1 MTFLYEIIYDLNMK
15 GTISKQKMAYELIR
29 ERILDGTY
37 PPGTR
42 IVLDAVA
49 REIGTSTIPV
59 REAIRRL
66 EADGLIEYQPF
77 AGARVAPMDETA
89 YVQSLKRVGGA
100 GGNATALSASRLT
113 EEDFRRLEEINQSMK
128 EALTEFD
135 FVRFGNLNRDFH
147 QTILERCGNDVLKEQ
162 IRQIGEKLDAVR
174 QRGVWHVPS
183 RARESI
189 RRARA
194 SRGAVAEKGA
204 RRRDREGGA
213 AAQVEHGDRLPESPG
228 AVRLGKEE
236 APRMQKRRP
245 VARLDLSDG
254 HPL

>member
-1 MTFLYEIIYDLNMK
+1 LTFLYEIIYDLNMK
-15 GTISKQKMAYELIR
+15 GTISKQRMAYELIR

-89 YVQSLKRVGGA
+89 YVQSLSVLAVLEGY
-100 GGNATALSASRLT
+100 ATALSASRLT

-189 RRARA
+189 DEHEHLVELLRRKAPAEEIEKAARQHKLNTVTA
-194 SRGAVAEKGA
+194 FLN
-204 RRRDREGGA
+204 RRERS
-213 AAQVEHGDRLPESPG
+213 V
-228 AVRLGKEE
+228 
-236 APRMQKRRP
+236 
-245 VARLDLSDG
+245 
-254 HPL
+254 